1 MFVIPL
7 SMYIIIG
14 LECMTSH
21 VRNKRWNNNHSSL
34 FNESNEKKALYIHIK
49 LFFTSL
55 SEQLKTIDAQRN
67 QKSVNLLSPCIH
79 QHNCVISLG
88 IKFILCKKKTSCF
101 MLILSAIQLVTSL
114 NIYTIIHAIFS
125 LCRGYSC
132 KRWFHFQ
139 SWIVATIL
147 TFSYKGMNRW
157 YLVIKTYHKT
167 FHAVRLLNITVV

>member
-1 MFVIPL
+1 MCVIKDETIITLPF
-7 SMYIIIG
+7 SMNQI
-14 LECMTSH
+14 
-21 VRNKRWNNNHSSL
+21 
-34 FNESNEKKALYIHIK
+34 KKALYIHIK

-88 IKFILCKKKTSCF
+88 IKFIFCKKTSCF
-101 MLILSAIQLVTSL
+101 MLILSANQLVTSL
-114 NIYTIIHAIFS
+114 NIYTIIHAIFP
-125 LCRGYSC
+125 LCRGYHSC

-147 TFSYKGMNRW
+147 IFSYKVMNRW
-157 YLVIKTYHKT
+157 YLVTKTYHKT
-167 FHAVRLLNITVV
+167 FHAVR